1 MRGLSLHVVFKK
13 KKKFKPR
20 ACAHHFTRIFAFSV
34 GKQHAAL
41 PTTKKKKKETS
52 KFEVSCSAHAP
63 GSPCANLQEVQ
74 RGGRPSLLQ
83 LTEHVN

>member
-1 MRGLSLHVVFKK
+1 MVFKK

-41 PTTKKKKKETS
+41 PTTKKKKKKKLLSS
-52 KFEVSCSAHAP
+52 KSPAAHMHLVPLVQICKRFREVGDRVSYS
-63 GSPCANLQEVQ
+63 SQ
-74 RGGRPSLLQ
+74 S
-83 LTEHVN
+83 T